1 MKKHIFCL
9 CLIICLV
16 LPFRSY
22 AASEKDSKDSG
33 YQLGISDL
41 LEISVWGE
49 QNISRQV
56 TVRNDGYISLPLMG
70 EMYVAGK
77 TPAQVKK
84 EMESSLTKYIKD
96 PRCAVIVVEPRS
108 KRYYIQGQV
117 AHQGQFTLDK
127 DLYLTQVI
135 PIAGGFTEFADKDSL
150 IIIRKEDD
158 TRKRIKVDYDRIIK
172 GKDDDI
178 LIIPGDNIIV
188 P

>member
-1 MKKHIFCL
+1 MEKRIFCL

-16 LPFRSY
+16 VSFRSF
-22 AASEKDSKDSG
+22 AAEEKDSSG
-33 YQLGISDL
+33 YQIGISDL

-70 EMYVAGK
+70 ELYVAGK
-77 TPAQVKK
+77 TPAHVKK
-84 EMESSLTKYIKD
+84 EMEITLTKYIKD

-135 PIAGGFTEFADKDSL
+135 PIAGGFTDFADKGSL
-150 IIIRKEDD
+150 IIIRKEGD